1 MIRIRITQGKRKEI
15 TIDAKGHADYNPGN
29 DIVCSG
35 VSALLQAM
43 QGYLMYA
50 SKSFE
55 VDARSG
61 FMHMEY
67 KGHIE
72 ATKML
77 IIGLLRIQKAYP
89 DNVNVEYDVNF
100 LH

>member
-15 TIDAKGHADYNPGN
+15 AIDAKGHADYNPGN

-43 QGYLMYA
+43 QGYLMYE

>member
-43 QGYLMYA
+43 QGYLMYE

-55 VDARSG
+55 VDSRSG

>member
-1 MIRIRITQGKRKEI
+1 MIRISIRQGKKKEI

-43 QGYLMYA
+43 QGYLMYEC
-50 SKSFE
+50 KSFE

-67 KGHIE
+67 KEHTE

-89 DNVNVEYDVNF
+89 DNVTVEYDVNF